1 MTGETTP
8 GARLR
13 RWRGDRARETLARIG
28 HLPIWG
34 GPGPVVVVGA
44 LIAVVAW
51 PSPPEATTGLDASWR
66 AALHLAAANRLAWGT
81 DLVFTYGPL
90 GFLTVPWPIY
100 GPTSILAIVFSGA
113 VFSALAMTALG
124 VLRRSLSLP
133 IAAVVSFL
141 LVRAVAIALPTA
153 EQAAVLAVVLSVEA
167 LRRHSVGLK
176 VVVVA
181 GAAAGIAAL
190 VKFSLAI
197 TLIAVATIVVVAV
210 APRRPRTWLAFLAT
224 GTASFLVGWLVT
236 GQAIENIVPYVR
248 GSFEIVAGY
257 NAAMTRPLIQS
268 RLWVLPALAIAWS
281 IVALGAWLLARAWP
295 RSARIGLVAV
305 FAVVLFVEWKVAVRP
320 FPTYVAA
327 TAAGVLIAVL
337 NGYRRREIAL
347 AVAVLLVVNLGV
359 TETRLD
365 AFLAP
370 RQSARTAITQLTSA
384 IRIDLVDE
392 RAAATRL
399 AIRGEL
405 AIPIAVSDALAGRT
419 AHVEPFEADVATAYP
434 DIVWRPLPVFQSYS
448 AYTAPL
454 DRMNA
459 DMLASDRA
467 PERIL
472 REYFIDPGMTIH
484 GRFRW
489 FESPAT
495 NLEMLCRYREAIATD
510 HWEVLERIPD
520 RCADPIPLGSVQAR
534 VGQPVDVP
542 RGPVDSIVVAKVTG
556 MDASP
561 TDRLRTL
568 FLRAQ
573 DWFARLDGRR
583 SYRLVVDTARNGL
596 ILEVPS
602 AADYSGPFAY
612 GPRVSRITIG
622 RNQSMSPGSQV
633 LTYEFVAVP
642 VAQR

>member
-1 MTGETTP
+1 MTGETTR

-13 RWRGDRARETLARIG
+13 RWRGDRAREALDRIQRW
-28 HLPIWG
+28 PRWA
-34 GPGPVVVVGA
+34 GPGPVVVFGG

-51 PSPPEATTGLDASWR
+51 PSPPAAITGLDASWR
-66 AALHLAAANRLAWGT
+66 AALHFAAAHRLAWGT

-100 GPTSILAIVFSGA
+100 GPTSILAIIFSGA

-133 IAAVVSFL
+133 IAAVVTFL
-141 LVRAVAIALPTA
+141 LVRAVAIALPPA
-153 EQAAVLAVVLSVEA
+153 EQAAVLAVVLAVEA
-167 LRRHSVGLK
+167 LRRRSVGLN
-176 VVVVA
+176 VVIA
-181 GAAAGIAAL
+181 GGVAAGIAAL
-190 VKFSLAI
+190 IKLSLAI
-197 TLIAVATIVVVAV
+197 TLIAVAAIVVLAV
-210 APRRPRTWLAFLAT
+210 APRRPRTWLAFLAF
-224 GTASFLVGWLVT
+224 GAASFLGGWLAT
-236 GQAIENIVPYVR
+236 GQAIGDVVPYVR
-248 GSFEIVAGY
+248 GSLEIVAGY

-268 RLWVLPALAIAWS
+268 RMWVLPALAVAWA

-295 RSARIGLVAV
+295 RSARIGLAAV
-305 FAVVLFVEWKVAVRP
+305 VAVVLFVQWKLALRP

-337 NGYRRREIAL
+337 GGFRRREIAL
-347 AVAVLLVVNLGV
+347 AVAALLVVNFGV

-370 RQSARTAITQLTSA
+370 RQSARTAVTQLAAA
-384 IRIDLVDE
+384 IRIDFVDE

-419 AHVEPFEADVATAYP
+419 THIEPFEADVATAYP

-459 DMLASDRA
+459 DMLASDGA

-495 NLEMLCRYREAIATD
+495 NLEMLCRYREAIATE
-510 HWEVLERIPD
+510 HWEVLERIDD
-520 RCADPIPLGSVQAR
+520 RCGDALPIGSVQAR
-534 VGQPVDVP
+534 VGQPVEVP
-542 RGPVDSIVVAKVTG
+542 RGPADSIVVAKVTG
-556 MDASP
+556 IDASP

-573 DWFARLDGRR
+573 DWFARLDGRP

-602 AADYSGPFAY
+602 SADYSGPFAY
-612 GPRVSRITIG
+612 GPRVNRITIG
-622 RNQSMSPGSQV
+622 RNQSMSPGNQV

-642 VAQR
+642 VAHR